1 MLIQSSSNIAP
12 SVGLASS
19 GAPSSASGNSPPPG
33 NNVAQVSQ
41 EQQGAS
47 PAQLQNA
54 ISSLNNVMQSSNV
67 SLSFSLD
74 SGTDT
79 PVVNVTDT
87 ETGKQITQFPSK
99 AMLAIAAAIDASQK
113 RLGVLFNQKA

>member
-1 MLIQSSSNIAP
+1 MLIQSSSNVA
-12 SVGLASS
+12 SSTGLASN
-19 GAPSSASGNSPPPG
+19 GAPASVSGNAAPQ
-33 NNVAQVSQ
+33 ASQ
-41 EQQGAS
+41 SQQRDAS
-47 PAQLQNA
+47 PAQLQSA
-54 ISSLNNVMQSSNV
+54 INSLNNVMQGSTV

-74 SGTDT
+74 SSTDT

-87 ETGKQITQFPSK
+87 ETGKKITQFPSK

>member
-1 MLIQSSSNIAP
+1 MLIQSSSNVA
-12 SVGLASS
+12 SSAGLASN
-19 GAPSSASGNSPPPG
+19 GAPPAASGNSSPASS
-33 NNVAQVSQ
+33 NVPQVSQ
-41 EQQGAS
+41 SQNAS
-47 PAQLQNA
+47 PAQLLGA
-54 ISSLNNVMQSSNV
+54 INSLNNVMQGSNV

-74 SGTDT
+74 SSTDT

-87 ETGKQITQFPSK
+87 ETGKKITQFPSK